1 MTTTTHTTN
10 PDKDWSLDSL
20 QQQVDDLRAVLD
32 EVAKTLILSG
42 CPEWVEPNWRDL
54 LRRLSER

>member
-1 MTTTTHTTN
+1 MT
-10 PDKDWSLDSL
+10 SLDSL

-42 CPEWVEPNWRDL
+42 CPECVEPNWRTL
-54 LRRLSER
+54 GEQMLRRLSE